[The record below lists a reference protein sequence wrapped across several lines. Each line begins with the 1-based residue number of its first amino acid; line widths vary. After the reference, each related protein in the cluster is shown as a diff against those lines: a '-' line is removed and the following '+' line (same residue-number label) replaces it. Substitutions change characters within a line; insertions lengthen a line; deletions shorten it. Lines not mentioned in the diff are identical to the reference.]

1 MDLINKHINRFNI
14 TKRLAIELMLQLQT
28 KLYSAIWFKHTDA
41 MKQWE
46 LVEGITTSKK
56 KHLKKQCRQR
66 TKNRVKILPRPRVY
80 LRHLY
85 LSINLT
91 MLIIALMTDY
101 VSNITMSKNGSFH
114 SALDHPH
121 HVKLFTRGRL
131 E

>member
-1 MDLINKHINRFNI
+1 
-14 TKRLAIELMLQLQT
+14 MLQLQT
-28 KLYSAIWFKHTDA
+28 KLYSVIWFKHTDA

-56 KHLKKQCRQR
+56 KRLKEQYRQR
-66 TKNRVKILPRPRVY
+66 TKNRFKILPRPRVY

-85 LSINLT
+85 LSIKLT

-101 VSNITMSKNGSFH
+101 VSNITMSKNGS
-114 SALDHPH
+114 LDHPH